1 MNLRPEKN
9 DPKIDKLNFWFT
21 LIGPVSSFKKPA
33 KMADDGGFAPPP
45 TGQKLVA
52 LHKCVQGCPAQQQ
65 FQPSFPGQA
74 QFPGQTAIAL
84 SPPPPIGKVVL
95 GLLVGWWNWT

>member
-1 MNLRPEKN
+1 
-9 DPKIDKLNFWFT
+9 
-21 LIGPVSSFKKPA
+21 
-33 KMADDGGFAPPP
+33 MADDGGFAPPP

-84 SPPPPIGKVVL
+84 GPPPPIGKVKNIL
-95 GLLVGWWNWT
+95 HEDPFLQYLNSDFLF

>member
-1 MNLRPEKN
+1 
-9 DPKIDKLNFWFT
+9 
-21 LIGPVSSFKKPA
+21 
-33 KMADDGGFAPPP
+33 MADDGGFAPPP

-84 SPPPPIGKVVL
+84 GPPPPIGKFVL
-95 GLLVGWWNWT
+95 VYYWFVESGIRKCFLVFNSSCR

>member
-1 MNLRPEKN
+1 
-9 DPKIDKLNFWFT
+9 
-21 LIGPVSSFKKPA
+21 
-33 KMADDGGFAPPP
+33 MADDGGFAPPP

-84 SPPPPIGKVVL
+84 GPPPPIGKVKNIL
-95 GLLVGWWNWT
+95 HEDPFYST

>member
-1 MNLRPEKN
+1 
-9 DPKIDKLNFWFT
+9 
-21 LIGPVSSFKKPA
+21 
-33 KMADDGGFAPPP
+33 MADDGGFAPAP
-45 TGQKLVA
+45 KNLVA

-84 SPPPPIGKVVL
+84 GPPPPIGK
-95 GLLVGWWNWT
+95 